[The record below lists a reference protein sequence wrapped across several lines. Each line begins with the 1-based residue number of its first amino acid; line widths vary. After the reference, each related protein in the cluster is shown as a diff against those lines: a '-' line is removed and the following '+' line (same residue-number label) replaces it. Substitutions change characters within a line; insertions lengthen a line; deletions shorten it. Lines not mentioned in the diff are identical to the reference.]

1 MAENK
6 QQKQNCIVSFPQMKS
21 IGKVLCDSK
30 ISRVE
35 MERSEMSKTPLFC
48 KESTPQN
55 ILIACANHELLS
67 QLPMPAPRV
76 LGGWW
81 GLSLAVPASFC
92 GVTS

>member
-6 QQKQNCIVSFPQMKS
+6 QQKQNYIVSFPQMKS

-35 MERSEMSKTPLFC
+35 MERSEMSKTPLFW
-48 KESTPQN
+48 KESTPPK

-67 QLPMPAPRV
+67 HLPLPAPRV
-76 LGGWW
+76 LGGW
-81 GLSLAVPASFC
+81 
-92 GVTS
+92 

>member
-1 MAENK
+1 
-6 QQKQNCIVSFPQMKS
+6 MKS
-21 IGKVLCDSK
+21 TRKVLCDSK

-55 ILIACANHELLS
+55 ILIPHVNNKILS
-67 QLPMPAPRV
+67 HLPVPAPRV
-76 LGGWW
+76 LGRAVGT
-81 GLSLAVPASFC
+81 VPALSQQLRS